1 MAIFIPLKFNIH
13 GTNIPADDFIYFG
26 RDMPMRQDRL
36 LDYVSQ
42 ERAIMGIIMWLVVG
56 GVLGWLAS
64 VIMRTDGQQGI
75 ILNIVVGII
84 GAFISGLIFARGD
97 INNAPLTITTFLV
110 SLVGS
115 IILLAIVNMVRRG
128 SIR

>member
-1 MAIFIPLKFNIH
+1 
-13 GTNIPADDFIYFG
+13 
-26 RDMPMRQDRL
+26 
-36 LDYVSQ
+36 
-42 ERAIMGIIMWLVVG
+42 MGIIMWLVVG
-56 GVLGWLAS
+56 GVIGWLAS

-75 ILNIVVGII
+75 ILNIMVGII
-84 GAFISGLIFARGD
+84 GAFIGGLIFARGE

>member
-1 MAIFIPLKFNIH
+1 
-13 GTNIPADDFIYFG
+13 
-26 RDMPMRQDRL
+26 
-36 LDYVSQ
+36 
-42 ERAIMGIIMWLVVG
+42 MGIIMWLVVG

-75 ILNIVVGII
+75 ILNMVVGII
-84 GAFISGLIFARGD
+84 GAFIGGLIFARGD

>member
-1 MAIFIPLKFNIH
+1 
-13 GTNIPADDFIYFG
+13 
-26 RDMPMRQDRL
+26 
-36 LDYVSQ
+36 
-42 ERAIMGIIMWLVVG
+42 MGIIMWLVVG

-84 GAFISGLIFARGD
+84 GAFLGGLIFSRGD

-110 SLVGS
+110 SLAGAV
-115 IILLAIVNMVRRG
+115 ILLAIVNVVRRG

>member
-1 MAIFIPLKFNIH
+1 
-13 GTNIPADDFIYFG
+13 
-26 RDMPMRQDRL
+26 
-36 LDYVSQ
+36 
-42 ERAIMGIIMWLVVG
+42 MGIIMWLVVG

>member
-1 MAIFIPLKFNIH
+1 
-13 GTNIPADDFIYFG
+13 
-26 RDMPMRQDRL
+26 
-36 LDYVSQ
+36 
-42 ERAIMGIIMWLVVG
+42 MGIIMWLVVG
-56 GVLGWLAS
+56 GVIGWLAS

-75 ILNIVVGII
+75 ILNIMVGII
-84 GAFISGLIFARGD
+84 GAFIGGLIFARGD

>member
-1 MAIFIPLKFNIH
+1 
-13 GTNIPADDFIYFG
+13 
-26 RDMPMRQDRL
+26 
-36 LDYVSQ
+36 
-42 ERAIMGIIMWLVVG
+42 MGIIMWLVVG

-84 GAFISGLIFARGD
+84 GAFIGGLIFARGD